1 MKKTRPAVA
10 SEAAAASSPPS
21 SPSADQVVDLIDSG
35 DEAVD
40 VSEIFV
46 VKEDPYLC
54 SSPAPTS
61 ASTSATPVGASPDA
75 PDTLQLLLETPVDTT
90 KGTDV
95 KGECAA
101 ATCTPSSSAGSQPAS
116 VVPSK
121 KGYQSLKGMDL
132 KKIPMEAIKKR
143 IHLLQYLGYVKL
155 LMVMFSYSLCLSF
168 QTFHTHLWPS
178 IIYLGRPGK

>member
-1 MKKTRPAVA
+1 M
-10 SEAAAASSPPS
+10 
-21 SPSADQVVDLIDSG
+21 DSG
-35 DEAVD
+35 DESVD

-54 SSPAPTS
+54 SSPASTS
-61 ASTSATPVGASPDA
+61 ASTRATSVTAVGDSPDA
-75 PDTLQLLLETPVDTT
+75 PDTLQLLLDTT

-101 ATCTPSSSAGSQPAS
+101 ATCTQSSSAGSQPAS

-132 KKIPMEAIKKR
+132 NKIPMDAIKQR

-155 LMVMFSYSLCLSF
+155 LMVMLSNSLIF

-178 IIYLGRPGK
+178 TINPGRPGKR